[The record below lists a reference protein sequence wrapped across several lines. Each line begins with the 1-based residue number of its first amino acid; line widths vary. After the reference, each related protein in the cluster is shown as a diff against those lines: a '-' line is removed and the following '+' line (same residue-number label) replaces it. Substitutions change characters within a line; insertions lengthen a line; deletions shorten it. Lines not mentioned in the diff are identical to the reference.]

1 MKKDFT
7 VDPAAGAVA
16 EIEIKEKS
24 RMKKSSI
31 FNRNWA
37 YLFVIVPIVLQLI
50 FFYLP
55 MIQGFFYSLTDW
67 TGLTS
72 NYNFVGLQNFQNI
85 LSDQKFMKS
94 VGFTAV
100 FTVGLIIGEIVLGIV
115 VARFLNKR
123 LKGVGFFRTAYFFP
137 AVLSTVTLGLIFK
150 QVFNYGLPQIG
161 EKLGI
166 EFLQQNLIANE
177 KTVFLGVLFVAL
189 WQGVAMPIVIF
200 LSGLQSIPDDIL
212 EAASI
217 DGATNWQKFTAI
229 EIPYLL
235 PSLSMVFIMAL
246 KAGLTAFDLIYALTG
261 GGPSDKTTTL
271 GLLVYNYAFK
281 NNQYGYA
288 NAIAVVLFLV
298 IAVIS
303 LLQIKLSKRYEV

>member
-1 MKKDFT
+1 MKK
-7 VDPAAGAVA
+7 GN
-16 EIEIKEKS
+16 IL
-24 RMKKSSI
+24 
-31 FNRNWA
+31 NRNWA
-37 YLFVIVPIVLQLI
+37 YLFVLVPIALQLI
-50 FFYLP
+50 FFYAP
-55 MIQGFFYSLTDW
+55 MIQGFYYSFTDW
-67 TGLTS
+67 TGLTN
-72 NYNFVGLQNFQNI
+72 NYNLIGFKNYQTI
-85 LSDQKFMKS
+85 LTDQKFMKS
-94 VGFTAV
+94 VSFTII
-100 FTVGLIIGEIVLGIV
+100 FTIGLIVGEVLIGIF
-115 VARFLNKR
+115 VARFLNRKM
-123 LKGVGFFRTAYFFP
+123 KGVGFFRTAYFFP

-150 QVFNYGLPQIG
+150 QVFNYGLPQLG

-166 EFLQQNLIANE
+166 GFLEQNLIANE
-177 KTVFLGVLFVAL
+177 KTVFWGVLFVAL

-200 LSGLQSIPDDIL
+200 LAGLQSIPEDIL

-217 DGATNWQKFTAI
+217 DGATSRQKFRHI
-229 EIPYLL
+229 ELPYLL

-246 KAGLTAFDLIYALTG
+246 KSGLTAFDLIFALTG

-303 LLQIKLSKRYEV
+303 ILQIRLSKRFEV

>member
-1 MKKDFT
+1 
-7 VDPAAGAVA
+7 
-16 EIEIKEKS
+16 
-24 RMKKSSI
+24 
-31 FNRNWA
+31 
-37 YLFVIVPIVLQLI
+37 
-50 FFYLP
+50 
-55 MIQGFFYSLTDW
+55 
-67 TGLTS
+67 
-72 NYNFVGLQNFQNI
+72 
-85 LSDQKFMKS
+85 MKS
-94 VGFTAV
+94 VGFTIV
-100 FTVGLIIGEIVLGIV
+100 FTIGLIIGEIIIGIV
-115 VARFLNKR
+115 IARFLNKK

-161 EKLGI
+161 EALGI

-177 KTVFLGVLFVAL
+177 KTVFWGVLFVAL
-189 WQGVAMPIVIF
+189 WQGVAMPIVII

-217 DGATNWQKFTAI
+217 DGATNWQKFVSI

-281 NNQYGYA
+281 NNQYGYV

-303 LLQIKLSKRYEV
+303 IIQIRLSKRFEV

>member
-1 MKKDFT
+1 MKK
-7 VDPAAGAVA
+7 GN
-16 EIEIKEKS
+16 IL
-24 RMKKSSI
+24 
-31 FNRNWA
+31 NRNWA
-37 YLFVIVPIVLQLI
+37 YLFVLVPIALQLI
-50 FFYLP
+50 FFYAP
-55 MIQGFFYSLTDW
+55 MIQGFYYSFTDW
-67 TGLTS
+67 TGLTN
-72 NYNFVGLQNFQNI
+72 NYNLIGFKNYQAI
-85 LSDQKFMKS
+85 LTDQKFMKS
-94 VGFTAV
+94 VSFTII
-100 FTVGLIIGEIVLGIV
+100 FTIGLIVGEVLIGIF
-115 VARFLNKR
+115 VARFLNRKM
-123 LKGVGFFRTAYFFP
+123 KGVGFFRTAYFFP

-150 QVFNYGLPQIG
+150 QVFNYGLPQLG

-166 EFLQQNLIANE
+166 GFLEQNLIANE
-177 KTVFLGVLFVAL
+177 KTVFWGVLFVAL

-200 LSGLQSIPDDIL
+200 LAGLQSIPEDIL

-217 DGATNWQKFTAI
+217 DGATTRQKFRHI
-229 EIPYLL
+229 ELPYLL

-246 KAGLTAFDLIYALTG
+246 KSGLTAFDLIFALTG

-303 LLQIKLSKRYEV
+303 ILQIRLSKRFEV